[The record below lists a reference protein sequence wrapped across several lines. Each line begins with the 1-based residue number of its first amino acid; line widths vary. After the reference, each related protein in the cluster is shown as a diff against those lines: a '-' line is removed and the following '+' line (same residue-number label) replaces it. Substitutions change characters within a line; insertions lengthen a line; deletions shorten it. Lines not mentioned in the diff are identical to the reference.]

1 MKSPRLLPVV
11 TSLML
16 SAVAPAALADTE
28 ADGANPLL
36 TESRLP
42 LQYPP
47 FDRIHNEHFLL
58 ALEAGMREQL
68 AEIDAITANATAP
81 DFDNTLVALEKSGKL
96 LGRALTVFS
105 NLNATNTNPEM
116 QKVQQTVAPKLAAHR
131 DAIFLNPALYQRV
144 LAAAATDQARALDP
158 ESTQLLNRTLTQ
170 FRRAGAAL
178 DEAQKARLRELN
190 TRLSTLTTQFQQ
202 NLRRATRDAA
212 VVVDDAARL
221 DGFSASQ
228 IASAAEAAKARGLD
242 GQWLITLQNTTLQ
255 PGLQQL
261 NDRALREKL
270 YRASVGR
277 AVSGATD
284 NRPLVAEIVKLRA
297 ERAQLLGYPNHAA
310 WVLEDETAGSTAAV
324 NKMLAELTPPA
335 VANARR
341 EAADIQALI
350 DAQAKGAGRK
360 TFKLEAWDWPY
371 YAEQVRAQ
379 RYAFDDN
386 AVRPYFEI
394 GNVLEKG
401 VFFAAE
407 KLYGLHFKPRT
418 DLPLY
423 HPDIRVYDVI
433 DRNGALLGLFIA
445 DYYARDSKQG
455 GAWMNSYVTQS
466 QLFGLKPVVANHLN
480 VPKPSEGQP
489 TLLSFDEVTTMFHEF
504 GHALHGLFA
513 TAQYPSLSGTS
524 VPRDFVEYPS
534 QFNEMW
540 ASDPAVLANYA
551 RHWQTGAALDPTLI
565 DKLLAAGRFNQG
577 YETTE
582 YLASATLDQHWHQLA
597 AGTTPAADGIAAFE
611 QAALKKAGLA
621 LDMVPPRY
629 RSPYFAH
636 VFSGGYSAGYYA
648 YIWSDVLA
656 RDSESWM
663 KAHGGLD
670 RANGDFFRAKILSRG
685 RSAEVL
691 SLFRAFYGADPD
703 PAPLLE
709 HRGLVPPTGT
719 ETKRA
724 KKAAASAR

>member
-1 MKSPRLLPVV
+1 MKSRHLLPVV
-11 TSLML
+11 TGLML
-16 SAVAPAALADTE
+16 SACASPAHAEASVAGTVDA
-28 ADGANPLL
+28 ANPLMQA
-36 TESRLP
+36 SPLP
-42 LQYPP
+42 LQFPP
-47 FDRIHNEHFLL
+47 FDQIRNEHFLP
-58 ALEAGMREQL
+58 ALEAGMRDQL
-68 AEIDAITANATAP
+68 VEIAAIVANPQAP
-81 DFDNTLVALEKSGKL
+81 NFDNTLVAMEKSGVL
-96 LGRALTVFS
+96 LDRALTVFS
-105 NLNATNTNPEM
+105 SLNATNTNPEM
-116 QKVQQTVAPKLAAHR
+116 QKIQQTIAPQLAAHR
-131 DAIFLNPALYQRV
+131 DAIFLNAGLYQRV
-144 LAAAATDQARALDP
+144 LAAAATDGAKTLDP
-158 ESTQLLNRTLTQ
+158 ESAQLLSRTLTQ

-178 DEAQKARLRELN
+178 GEAQKARLRELN
-190 TRLSTLTTQFQQ
+190 AQLSTLTTQFQQ
-202 NLRRATRDAA
+202 NLRQATKDAA
-212 VVVDDAARL
+212 VVVDDAAQL

-228 IASAAEAAKARGLD
+228 ITSAAEAAKARGLD
-242 GQWLITLQNTTLQ
+242 GKWLITLQNTTLQ

-261 NDRALREKL
+261 KNRELREKL

-284 NRPLVAEIVKLRA
+284 NRPVVAEIVKLRA

-350 DAQAKGAGRK
+350 DAQAKAAGRK

-379 RYAFDDN
+379 RYAFDDD

-423 HPDIRVYDVI
+423 HPDTKVYEVT
-433 DRNGALLGLFIA
+433 DRDGSLLGLFIA

-513 TAQYPSLSGTS
+513 SAKYPSLSGTS

-540 ASDPAVLANYA
+540 ASDPTVLANYA
-551 RHWQTGAALDPTLI
+551 RHWQTGAALDPTLV

-582 YLASATLDQHWHQLA
+582 YLASAVLDQHWHQLS
-597 AGTTPAADGIAAFE
+597 AGTTPDAAGVVAFE
-611 QAALKKAGLA
+611 QAALKEAGLA
-621 LDMVPPRY
+621 LGPVPPRY

-636 VFSGGYSAGYYA
+636 VFSGGYAAGYYA

-670 RANGDFFRAKILSRG
+670 RANGDFFRAKVLSRG
-685 RSAEVL
+685 RSTEVL

-703 PAPLLE
+703 PVPLLE
-709 HRGLVPPTGT
+709 SRGLVPPR
-719 ETKRA
+719 KA
-724 KKAAASAR
+724 KPKAAVITP